1 MYVHCFVG
9 GEGNLKKWVINFPQ
23 VVFGLGMLGVREGLG
38 RWVAG
43 RPDRVDAPY
52 LAQRGEAHVHSPFM
66 VREWVLWLC
75 KLWNLPLRVVT
86 EIVQGNFQTLYQ
98 VGG

>member
-1 MYVHCFVG
+1 
-9 GEGNLKKWVINFPQ
+9 
-23 VVFGLGMLGVREGLG
+23 MLGVREGLG
-38 RWVAG
+38 GWVAG
-43 RPDRVDAPY
+43 RPDRVVLEMDAPY

-86 EIVQGNFQTLYQ
+86 EIVECNFQTLYQ
-98 VGG
+98 VIKIKQQGERGGGLKKGGEVI